1 MKQAFFLLVMIVFYS
16 CSKNEVVLD
25 DNNVPPPDTTINSAV
40 YEDYINRCYILLN
53 GREPDSLELS
63 ISLSRLKQNY
73 LSKNA
78 REVFLDSLFS
88 NQEYLDRLYN
98 LNRITI
104 LNDLDSNDITFQI
117 SLFNIYLQDITYQ
130 FAWPSLQYE
139 VNRLDTLRKKTNE
152 FLGRKASN
160 KDLQL
165 AMLNNYF
172 FDQINMGAAN
182 YVIAAF
188 QLFLNRNPTVQEQN
202 SGVAMINGTSSVL
215 FLEVGSS
222 KDDFNR
228 ILFNS
233 ANYAEGITVANYM
246 NFLFRN
252 PTSVEMSN
260 ATQKFLTTQSYQLL
274 QRDILITDEFVG
286 LK

>member
-1 MKQAFFLLVMIVFYS
+1 
-16 CSKNEVVLD
+16 
-25 DNNVPPPDTTINSAV
+25 
-40 YEDYINRCYILLN
+40 
-53 GREPDSLELS
+53 
-63 ISLSRLKQNY
+63 
-73 LSKNA
+73 
-78 REVFLDSLFS
+78 
-88 NQEYLDRLYN
+88 
-98 LNRITI
+98 
-104 LNDLDSNDITFQI
+104 
-117 SLFNIYLQDITYQ
+117 
-130 FAWPSLQYE
+130 
-139 VNRLDTLRKKTNE
+139 
-152 FLGRKASN
+152 
-160 KDLQL
+160 
-165 AMLNNYF
+165 
-172 FDQINMGAAN
+172 MGAAN